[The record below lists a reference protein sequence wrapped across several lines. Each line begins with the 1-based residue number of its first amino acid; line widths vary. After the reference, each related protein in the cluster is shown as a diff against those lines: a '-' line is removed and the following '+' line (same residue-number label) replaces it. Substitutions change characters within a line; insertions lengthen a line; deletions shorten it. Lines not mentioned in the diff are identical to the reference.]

1 LLKSNILLKARIVY
15 AKDGPED
22 FSRFEIL
29 FPQKNRVE
37 RGKKWG
43 RFSSEVDEFL
53 QFITFRYIMP

>member
-1 LLKSNILLKARIVY
+1 LLKSNILLKADIVY

-29 FPQKNRVE
+29 LGVKIMWKGSE
-37 RGKKWG
+37 KWG

-53 QFITFRYIMP
+53 HFTYIMP